1 MCGPGRRDG
10 RERGGL
16 SPSAAAAAASAAKM
30 GVIAVAVGDAAGV
43 PVLVGCRRR
52 EGADARYLMQ
62 GGVSVHIHST
72 FTLKYHIFTRITAF
86 IRLLI
91 SSLYEYTEVS
101 FILRKHI

>member
-16 SPSAAAAAASAAKM
+16 SPSAAAAAAAASAAAIM
-30 GVIAVAVGDAAGV
+30 AVIAVAVGDAAGV

-91 SSLYEYTEVS
+91 SSLYEY
-101 FILRKHI
+101 I

>member
-16 SPSAAAAAASAAKM
+16 SPSAAAATKM
-30 GVIAVAVGDAAGV
+30 AVIAVTVGDAAGV

-62 GGVSVHIHST
+62 GGVSVHIHCTITYQVSH
-72 FTLKYHIFTRITAF
+72 YH
-86 IRLLI
+86 
-91 SSLYEYTEVS
+91 
-101 FILRKHI
+101 

>member
-16 SPSAAAAAASAAKM
+16 SPSAAAAAAAAAASAAAKM
-30 GVIAVAVGDAAGV
+30 GVISVAVGDAAGV

-91 SSLYEYTEVS
+91 SSLYEY
-101 FILRKHI
+101 I